1 MSDWRP
7 SGYRKS
13 QEQSIHNDNYG
24 FFKHNYP
31 LYEIRFTNIKTGKSF
46 WGNDLQF
53 KKIKKNRVLE
63 DFDKAYWNF
72 YSTGLLTI
80 TSCVVNAEDYKSV
93 SEFINNKKR
102 LLKKHNIKVLGYVS
116 VLDIGDILQ
125 RPHYHILFATTIM
138 SEEQVVKF
146 LNDKGKKRYSA
157 ELLKTKNGMKN
168 YLSKKELFSKNKK
181 GRSYTKSRKF
191 ESLLSLKIKQESKV
205 NKSPKSKIKT
215 LIKVTDIFK
224 NNRKIIKQSKTVKL
238 TFKSPINNIELIVK
252 NIYKDKIISNHLF
265 GYFSITN
272 KKSTILYLQIYLPKF
287 LCKSVKEKY
296 KISKQRIKEHF
307 DYQEYKIVEN
317 LILKNADILT
327 SKKNQA
333 F

>member
-7 SGYRKS
+7 SGYMKS

-31 LYEIRFTNIKTGKSF
+31 LYEILYIHKKTGKRF
-46 WGNDLQF
+46 WGNDLEL
-53 KKIKKNRVLE
+53 KKIKRKSVLE
-63 DFDKAYWNF
+63 DFTKAYWNL

-146 LNDKGKKRYSA
+146 LNDKIR
-157 ELLKTKNGMKN
+157 
-168 YLSKKELFSKNKK
+168 F
-181 GRSYTKSRKF
+181 
-191 ESLLSLKIKQESKV
+191 
-205 NKSPKSKIKT
+205 
-215 LIKVTDIFK
+215 
-224 NNRKIIKQSKTVKL
+224 
-238 TFKSPINNIELIVK
+238 IVK
-252 NIYKDKIISNHLF
+252 SYYDF
-265 GYFSITN
+265 
-272 KKSTILYLQIYLPKF
+272 
-287 LCKSVKEKY
+287 
-296 KISKQRIKEHF
+296 R
-307 DYQEYKIVEN
+307 
-317 LILKNADILT
+317 
-327 SKKNQA
+327 
-333 F
+333 